1 MAAARRPRDRSRRP
15 CRQRTESRP
24 SPAPVAAQPSPEPT
38 SRSSAPSRS
47 RSERTSQRRAQNPRK
62 AQRQTRGESHPPYVS
77 AAASSPL
84 PVDDRS
90 SRPQGPTRPTVARDT
105 HLFNKKHRTVGNLN
119 ELRGVYEGMRR
130 ALLVSLIALVCA
142 PAAAAKEGKAVVVI
156 GPNGRALVE
165 PFAPFTS
172 VLGQFD
178 IKGAVPTGP
187 YVLVYPLMERGIP
200 MRPGRWYPSAG
211 VLCSGWRTGV
221 EAGCTKAPHLR
232 GWLGRGI
239 ATGLFRGAPTRLT
252 SLARQR
258 IQLPAYSN
266 EATAIEM
273 SLNQVGRAAR
283 APNGLCLIRRPLDG
297 SSSLDATQVVLH
309 LIGRWH
315 LRRWKAVSAHAVSGA
330 VRDRL
335 VQS

>member
-1 MAAARRPRDRSRRP
+1 
-15 CRQRTESRP
+15 
-24 SPAPVAAQPSPEPT
+24 
-38 SRSSAPSRS
+38 
-47 RSERTSQRRAQNPRK
+47 
-62 AQRQTRGESHPPYVS
+62 
-77 AAASSPL
+77 
-84 PVDDRS
+84 
-90 SRPQGPTRPTVARDT
+90 
-105 HLFNKKHRTVGNLN
+105 LN

-232 GWLGRGI
+232 GWLGRGV
-239 ATGLFRGAPTRLT
+239 ATGVFRGEPTRLT
-252 SLARQR
+252 SLVRQR

-273 SLNQVGRAAR
+273 SLNQVGRTT
-283 APNGLCLIRRPLDG
+283 
-297 SSSLDATQVVLH
+297 ATPRDCVSFA
-309 LIGRWH
+309 GRWTGP
-315 LRRWKAVSAHAVSGA
+315 RASMRPKSFCISSAGGIYAAGKQYPLPRSAALFVIG
-330 VRDRL
+330 
-335 VQS
+335 